1 MMETPTTT
9 GPRVVLGVLGG
20 LGPVASAEF
29 VRTLYAHC
37 SGARE
42 QDFPAVVLRSDPSF
56 DARSPAAMDDPD
68 ATLPDRF
75 AGGVRALLAQGC
87 THVVVACMTL
97 HHLLPRLPAD
107 LRHRVVSV
115 VDVLIAAVAAA
126 GPGPHL
132 LLCSRDARAVGL
144 YGRHPRW
151 PEVASSVVL
160 PSVPRNDDLHA
171 AIMDIK
177 VNRGH
182 GAARRW
188 LAAEVARYGTTSV
201 VAGCSE
207 IHVLAR
213 EWPGP
218 PAYPSLTWIDPFD
231 AIARATAAQDLA
243 SLARPAAPGAATPA
257 VPPAAARPAGSGA
270 R

>member
-1 MMETPTTT
+1 MTEHPTTT
-9 GPRVVLGVLGG
+9 PRVVLGVLGG

-29 VRTLYAHC
+29 VRTVYAHC
-37 SGARE
+37 AGERE

-56 DARSPAAMDDPD
+56 DARSPAAMDDED
-68 ATLPDRF
+68 ATLPDRL
-75 AGGVRALLAQGC
+75 ADGVRALLTQGC

-97 HHLLPRLPAD
+97 HHLLPRLPAE
-107 LRHRVVSV
+107 LRRRVVSV
-115 VDVLIAAVAAA
+115 VDVLVAGVAAA

-132 LLCSRDARAVGL
+132 LLCSRVARAVGL
-144 YGRHPRW
+144 FERHPRW

-160 PSVPRNDDLHA
+160 PSVARNDDLHA

-188 LAAEVARYGTTSV
+188 LAAELARYGTASA

-207 IHVLAR
+207 IHVLAK
-213 EWPGP
+213 EWQGP
-218 PAYPSLTWIDPFD
+218 PGHQPLSWIDPFD
-231 AIARATAAQDLA
+231 AIARATAAQDLTT
-243 SLARPAAPGAATPA
+243 LARQAAT
-257 VPPAAARPAGSGA
+257 AAATGARPAGSAA